1 MLAIHQF
8 ESGIVTNRQ
17 QIEPIESVE
26 VVLSA
31 DGFDLVEDEIE
42 KYDIL
47 VGEEPIQYGGFKLFY
62 RKDGSLVSPEQGL
75 QREPVPVVV
84 N

>member
-1 MLAIHQF
+1 MAIHQF

-62 RKDGSLVSPEQGL
+62 SQDLVL
-75 QREPVPVVV
+75 L
-84 N
+84 